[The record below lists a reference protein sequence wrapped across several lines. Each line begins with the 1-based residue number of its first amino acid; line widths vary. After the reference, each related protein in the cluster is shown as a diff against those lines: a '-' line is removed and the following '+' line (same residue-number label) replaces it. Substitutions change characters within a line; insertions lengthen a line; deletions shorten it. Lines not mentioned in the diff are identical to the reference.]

1 MEHIFFVLKVG
12 SYYLAMILKGG
23 EVGPSCSHVEPLH
36 SHSTEGQVLEND
48 PSFVSQ
54 SVPLRQSLLTAM
66 AHPPPHGCAPL
77 PRSHHARHVRVLL
90 RPLVS
95 EASLTTEPAD
105 DKSKKDIIIRS
116 APLHPQY
123 IYIRTVSS

>member
-1 MEHIFFVLKVG
+1 
-12 SYYLAMILKGG
+12 MILKGG

-66 AHPPPHGCAPL
+66 AHPPPAQHGCAGAAAAPA
-77 PRSHHARHVRVLL
+77 PRQARARVLL

-116 APLHPQY
+116 APYTHILGQ
-123 IYIRTVSS
+123 

>member
-1 MEHIFFVLKVG
+1 
-12 SYYLAMILKGG
+12 MILKGG

-66 AHPPPHGCAPL
+66 AHPPLAAAAAWMCAAPA
-77 PRSHHARHVRVLL
+77 PRQALARAAQT
-90 RPLVS
+90 VS
-95 EASLTTEPAD
+95 
-105 DKSKKDIIIRS
+105 IRS
-116 APLHPQY
+116 
-123 IYIRTVSS
+123 